1 MAIPTENPLLWPV
14 RTFIYQHFAATT
26 RAPDLIAIQQHFGL
40 GAEAVVDLLN
50 ALHAIHA
57 LFLDPG
63 TTNIRIANPFSAV
76 PTPFEAE
83 VNGKRYWANCAW
95 DSFGVIAAL
104 QATEGAIHATC
115 AQSGAPL
122 HLQIHR
128 GEVVETATMIHVLVP
143 FQQWYE
149 NMVYT

>member
-1 MAIPTENPLLWPV
+1 MAIQQENPLLWSV
-14 RTFIYQHFAATT
+14 RTYIYQYFAETTCAPQLANIAKHFALTHEQV
-26 RAPDLIAIQQHFGL
+26 I
-40 GAEAVVDLLN
+40 DLLH
-50 ALHAIHA
+50 ALHEIHA

-76 PTPFEAE
+76 PTPFVAE

-104 QATEGAIHATC
+104 RAEEGAIHATC

-122 HLQIHR
+122 HLQIHQ
-128 GEVVETATMIHVLVP
+128 GDVVATTAMIHVLVP
-143 FQQWYE
+143 FHQWYE

>member
-1 MAIPTENPLLWPV
+1 MTIPTENPFLWPV
-14 RTFIYQHFAATT
+14 RTFIYQHFAATAH
-26 RAPDLIAIQQHFGL
+26 APGLADLQQHFGL
-40 GAEAVVDLLN
+40 EQEEAVDLLL
-50 ALHAIHA
+50 ALHEIHA

-76 PTPFEAE
+76 PTPFVAE

-104 QATEGAIHATC
+104 QAEEGTIHATC
-115 AQSGAPL
+115 AQSSAPL
-122 HLQIHR
+122 ALQIHQ
-128 GEVVETATMIHVLVP
+128 GEVVETAALIHVLVP

>member
-1 MAIPTENPLLWPV
+1 MQPEHLLLWPV

-26 RAPDLIAIQQHFGL
+26 RAPHLTDIQDHFAL
-40 GAEAVVDLLN
+40 SREETVDLLN
-50 ALHAIHA
+50 DLHAIHA

-76 PTPFEAE
+76 PTPFVVD

-104 QATEGAIHATC
+104 QAAEGAIHATC

-122 HLQIHR
+122 YLQIQQ
-128 GEVVETATMIHVLVP
+128 GEVVKSTAIIHVLVP

>member
-1 MAIPTENPLLWPV
+1 MPTQPENPLLWPV

-26 RAPDLIAIQQHFGL
+26 CAPHLTDIQDHFAL
-40 GAEAVVDLLN
+40 SHEETADLLN
-50 ALHAIHA
+50 DLHAIHA

-76 PTPFEAE
+76 PTPFVAE

-104 QATEGAIHATC
+104 RAEEGAIHATC

-122 HLQIHR
+122 HLQIQQ
-128 GEVVETATMIHVLVP
+128 GAVVATTAVIHVLVP

>member
-1 MAIPTENPLLWPV
+1 MAIQPENPLLWPV

-26 RAPDLIAIQQHFGL
+26 RAPELTDIQQHFGL
-40 GAEAVVDLLN
+40 GAEAVMDLLN

-76 PTPFEAE
+76 PTPFVAE

-104 QATEGAIHATC
+104 QAAEGAIHATC
-115 AQSGAPL
+115 AQDGSPL
-122 HLQIHR
+122 ALQIHQ
-128 GEVVETATMIHVLVP
+128 GQVVETTALIHVLVP
-143 FQQWYE
+143 FHQWYE

>member
-1 MAIPTENPLLWPV
+1 MTIPTENPFLWPV
-14 RTFIYQHFAATT
+14 RTFIYQHFAATAH
-26 RAPDLIAIQQHFGL
+26 APGLADLQQHFGL
-40 GAEAVVDLLN
+40 EQEEAVDLLL
-50 ALHAIHA
+50 ALHDIHA

-76 PTPFEAE
+76 PTPFVAE

-95 DSFGVIAAL
+95 DSFGVIAAI
-104 QATEGAIHATC
+104 QAEEGAIHATC

-122 HLQIHR
+122 HLQIHQ
-128 GEVVETATMIHVLVP
+128 GELVATTTMIHVLVP